1 MAKAFGKARYPLI
14 VLLAL
19 ATVSLFI
26 WTAAT
31 QRVRARTLTVLL
43 EPTASE
49 LTVALMRAGLGPEAL
64 TAAGASASD
73 AATVVNEARAYMTAN
88 PGALSLADTNYA
100 SAKQSVDQLKRLI
113 QSGQGTDQDLVAYSA
128 VKSQLVQVTLQR
140 QGVLDAVFGAG
151 SANLNPNQRNTL
163 AAIRSNSAWDRPTEF
178 LVANRPDAQWVELRN
193 VLAHTRIAGDLSET
207 PAPEAVAMLG
217 EYAGHPQV
225 AAAKASLDANLA
237 VVTAAW
243 EQAIGQ

>member
-26 WTAAT
+26 WNTST
-31 QRVRARTLTVLL
+31 QRARARTFVALL

-73 AATVVNEARAYMTAN
+73 AATVVNKARAEMIAN
-88 PGALSLADTNYA
+88 PGALSAADTNYA
-100 SAKQSVDQLKRLI
+100 SAKRSVEQLKRLI
-113 QSGQGTDQDLVAYSA
+113 QSGQSTDEDLVAYSA
-128 VKSQLVQVTLQR
+128 AKSQLVQTTLQR
-140 QGVLDAVFGAG
+140 QGVLDSVFDAG
-151 SANLNPNQRNTL
+151 STSLTPNETSKL
-163 AAIRSNSAWDRPTEF
+163 AAIRSNSTWDRPTEF
-178 LVANRPDAQWVELRN
+178 LVANRPDTQWVELRN
-193 VLAHTRIAGDLSET
+193 VLAHTRIAADLGET
-207 PAPEAVAMLG
+207 PASEAVAMLG
-217 EYAGHPQV
+217 EYAGHPPV
-225 AAAKASLDANLA
+225 AAARANLDANLA

>member
-64 TAAGASASD
+64 TAAG
-73 AATVVNEARAYMTAN
+73 V
-88 PGALSLADTNYA
+88 
-100 SAKQSVDQLKRLI
+100 
-113 QSGQGTDQDLVAYSA
+113 SGV
-128 VKSQLVQVTLQR
+128 R
-140 QGVLDAVFGAG
+140 QGG
-151 SANLNPNQRNTL
+151 R
-163 AAIRSNSAWDRPTEF
+163 
-178 LVANRPDAQWVELRN
+178 
-193 VLAHTRIAGDLSET
+193 
-207 PAPEAVAMLG
+207 
-217 EYAGHPQV
+217 
-225 AAAKASLDANLA
+225 
-237 VVTAAW
+237 
-243 EQAIGQ
+243 

>member
-26 WTAAT
+26 WTTST

-64 TAAGASASD
+64 TAAGVSGSD
-73 AATVVNEARAYMTAN
+73 AATVVNEARQYMTAN
-88 PGALSLADTNYA
+88 PAALSMADTSYA
-100 SAKQSVDQLKRLI
+100 SARQSVDQLKRLI
-113 QSGQGTDQDLVAYSA
+113 QSGQGTDQDLVTYSA
-128 VKSQLVQVTLQR
+128 AKSQLLQATLQR

-151 SANLNPNQRNTL
+151 SASLNPNQTDTL

-193 VLAHTRIAGDLSET
+193 VLAHTRIATDLGET
-207 PAPEAVAMLG
+207 PAPEAVATLS
-217 EYAGHPQV
+217 EYAGHPPV
-225 AAAKASLDANLA
+225 AAAKASLDVNLA